1 MPVSACALDFE
12 HHASHLAFERGLLKS
27 VRCSYLTSTLEIL
40 IPDFYSLKTYLTVC
54 FLSTDFRRLQHRVAL
69 SKAGHALKLFRVDQ
83 MVLVLLESQFW
94 TFRVQVFS
102 FTFHD
107 LCFEALALRSMVEQI
122 QFFLPF
128 LETKVYH
135 LSPHLTWP
143 SADFSGPA
151 KQSLGY
157 IVGGVCPKTGWR
169 SGRVHCL
176 LVLTWRRP
184 VGKRLECKEAGELEQ
199 WGLRVPGR
207 SIITLLAP
215 SL

>member
-1 MPVSACALDFE
+1 M
-12 HHASHLAFERGLLKS
+12 
-27 VRCSYLTSTLEIL
+27 
-40 IPDFYSLKTYLTVC
+40 TVC
-54 FLSTDFRRLQHRVAL
+54 FLSTDFHRLQPKVAV
-69 SKAGHALKLFRVDQ
+69 SKAGHALKLFWVDQ

-94 TFRVQVFS
+94 TFCVHVFS

-107 LCFEALALRSMVEQI
+107 LCFEALALRSGVEQI

-128 LETKVYH
+128 LETELYL

-184 VGKRLECKEAGELEQ
+184 VGKRLECKEAGELGR
-199 WGLRVPGR
+199 WCSKVPGR
-207 SIITLLAP
+207 SIITPLTP